1 MHEKTASVSGGSFFM
16 VPIGAT
22 RFLKTGDIS
31 MRRWI
36 VLFFVGWTTMAF
48 SESNTKVITIMTHES
63 FSVSKEIIAE
73 FEARNGVVLRFLKAG
88 DAGAALNQAILSKAH
103 PMADV
108 FFGVDNALLGRAL
121 QSGIFVPYASPHLA
135 DIPQSLKLDREN
147 RLLPVDYGDVCLN
160 YDLEW
165 FQRRNLAPPK
175 TIDELI
181 LPAYA
186 GLCVV
191 EHPASSSPG
200 LAFLL
205 TTIGRYGEAG
215 FVEYWKKLQANK
227 VLVVDGWKEAYW
239 GNFSA
244 ASKGNRPIVVSY
256 ATSPAAEVYFSKKDM
271 DKAPT
276 AALTAPGCAFRQIE
290 FVGILSGTSQMALA
304 EQVVD
309 LFLSLPFQ
317 EGIPVQMFMYP
328 ARKSAKLPDVF
339 VKHAAAAEKPVDIP
353 WQKIEANRESWLD
366 RWADAALR

>member
-1 MHEKTASVSGGSFFM
+1 
-16 VPIGAT
+16 
-22 RFLKTGDIS
+22 

-36 VLFFVGWTTMAF
+36 VLFLLAGWPAMAF
-48 SESNTKVITIMTHES
+48 SESSQKVITIMTHES
-63 FSVSKEIIAE
+63 FSVSKEIVAE
-73 FEARNGVVLRFLKAG
+73 FEARNAVTLRFLKAG

-108 FFGVDNALLGRAL
+108 FFGVDNALMGRAL
-121 QSGIFVPYASPHLA
+121 KSGIFVPYASPHLA
-135 DIPQSLKLDREN
+135 DIPVSLKLDGEN
-147 RLLPVDYGDVCLN
+147 RLLPVDYGDVCIN
-160 YDLEW
+160 YDPEW
-165 FQRRNLAPPK
+165 FQRRHLAPPK
-175 TIDELI
+175 TIDDLI

-205 TTIGRYGEAG
+205 TTIGRYGETG
-215 FVEYWKKLQANK
+215 FVEYWKKLQASK

-256 ATSPAAEVYFSKKDM
+256 ATSPAAEVYFSKKEM

-276 AALTAPGCAFRQIE
+276 AAVTAPGCAFRQIE
-290 FVGILSGTSQMALA
+290 FVGILSGTSQKALA

-309 LFLSLPFQ
+309 FFLSLRFQ
-317 EGIPVQMFMYP
+317 DGIPLQMFMYP
-328 ARKSAKLPDVF
+328 ARKSAKLPELF

-353 WQKIEANRESWLD
+353 WEKIEANRELWLD